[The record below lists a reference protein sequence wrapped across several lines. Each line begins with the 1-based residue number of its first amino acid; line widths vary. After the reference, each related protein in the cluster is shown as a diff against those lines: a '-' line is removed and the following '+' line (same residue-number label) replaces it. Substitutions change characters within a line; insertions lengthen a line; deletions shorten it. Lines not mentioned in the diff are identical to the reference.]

1 MTAPAALWAAG
12 AAFIVVMLILLRK
25 PLALVWRLL
34 LRSGAGLC
42 ALWLLDQAGA
52 LIGVRLGVNL
62 LGALVLGVLGVPGLG
77 LLLMAQWLLR

>member
-12 AAFIVVMLILLRK
+12 AAFVVVVLILLRK

-34 LRSGAGLC
+34 LRSGVGLC
-42 ALWLLDQAGA
+42 ALWLFDQAGA